1 MTRRKSPLTEHTPI
15 RASIKMFPKAIAL
28 EVMRG
33 IQAGRECYTAK
44 VRIAD
49 AVNLFVFQED
59 SVEAGK
65 EVQRQINRTRAK
77 KIARYVA
84 QNLESYIFASV
95 VVSVSGS
102 LEFKPIGPDSDLGT
116 LYVTEGA
123 SFTINDGQ
131 HRMEGL
137 RIALQDPT
145 IAEFLEDESVSVDL
159 HYDLGIERARQM
171 FTDLN
176 LNLSKPSKS
185 TSHYFDHR
193 DKVAELTRAVVATV
207 PQFRGLVNH
216 EKTQIPPTYKGPELW
231 TFKALYDAI
240 ALTVAKV
247 DDIDPDQVIDLWKGI
262 AATIPEWQAQTI
274 RSSSGKLLRLDYLC
288 FNGVGVAAL
297 GKVANHLLSLEDTAT
312 ALERLG
318 SVNWNRSHTQW
329 QRVCIFDGRIR
340 KTTQTVEETAAVIE
354 GLIASPKSLDA
365 AA

>member
-1 MTRRKSPLTEHTPI
+1 MTRRKPPLTEHTPI

-28 EVMRG
+28 EAMRG

-44 VRIAD
+44 VRISD

-59 SVEAGK
+59 SVQAGK

-84 QNLESYIFASV
+84 QNLESYIFASI
-95 VVSVSGS
+95 VVSVNGE
-102 LEFKPIGPDSDLGT
+102 LDFRPISPDSDLGT

-123 SFTINDGQ
+123 TFTINDGQ

-137 RIALQDPT
+137 RMALQDPA
-145 IAEFLEDESVSVDL
+145 IAEYLSDESVSVDL
-159 HYDLGIERARQM
+159 HYDLGLARARQI

-193 DKVAELTRAVVATV
+193 DKVAELTRAVVAAV
-207 PQFRGLVNH
+207 PQLRGMVNH
-216 EKTQIPPTYKGPELW
+216 EKTQLAPSYKGPEMW
-231 TFKALYDAI
+231 TFKAFYDAI
-240 ALTVAKV
+240 ALTVAGI

-262 AATIPEWQAQTI
+262 AAAIPEWQAQTI
-274 RSSSGKLLRLDYLC
+274 RSTSSKLLRLDYLC
-288 FNGVGVAAL
+288 FNAVGVAAL
-297 GKVANHLLSLEDTAT
+297 GKVANQLLRLDDTAP

-318 SVNWNRSHTQW
+318 SVNWNRSHSQW
-329 QRVCIFDGRIR
+329 QWVCIFDGKIR
-340 KTTQTVEETAAVIE
+340 KTAQTVDETAAAIHRLLTPADNLE
-354 GLIASPKSLDA
+354 SA
-365 AA
+365 A

>member
-1 MTRRKSPLTEHTPI
+1 MTRRKPPLTEHTPI

-28 EVMRG
+28 EAMRG

-44 VRIAD
+44 VKIAD

-59 SVEAGK
+59 SVQAGK

-95 VVSVSGS
+95 VVSVGGS
-102 LEFKPIGPDSDLGT
+102 MEFRPISPESDLGT
-116 LYVTEGA
+116 LYVAEGA

-137 RIALQDPT
+137 RLALQDPA
-145 IAEFLEDESVSVDL
+145 IAEDLADESVSVDL
-159 HYDLGIERARQM
+159 HWDLGLARARQM

-193 DKVAELTRAVVATV
+193 DKVAELTRAVVAAV
-207 PQFRGLVNH
+207 PQLRGMVNH
-216 EKTQIPPTYKGPELW
+216 EKTQLAPSYKGPEMW
-231 TFKALYDAI
+231 TFKALYEAI

-247 DDIDPDQVIDLWKGI
+247 DDIDPDPVIDLWKGI
-262 AATIPEWQAQTI
+262 AAAIPEWQAQTI
-274 RSSSGKLLRLDYLC
+274 RSTSGKLLRLDYLC
-288 FNGVGVAAL
+288 FNAVGVAAL
-297 GKVANHLLSLEDTAT
+297 GKVANHLLSLEDPTP

-318 SVNWNRSHTQW
+318 SVNWNRGHFQW
-329 QRVCIFDGRIR
+329 QRVCIFDGKIR
-340 KTTQTVEETAAVIE
+340 KTAQTIEETAAVIWE
-354 GLIASPKSLDA
+354 LIAPAELLEA
-365 AA
+365 A